1 MGVGGEYK
9 VVCISDG
16 GEELNLYQLQQLH
29 SGGKHCAGMF
39 LKFE

>member
-16 GEELNLYQLQQLH
+16 GE
-29 SGGKHCAGMF
+29 GT
-39 LKFE
+39 KFISASTTPFRW